1 MAKGYGPAVSRGI
14 STPHSAIARVMEGEA
29 EAGTPAEAGG
39 AVVVMAEA
47 VALADVP
54 AEAALLLQ

>member
-1 MAKGYGPAVSRGI
+1 V
-14 STPHSAIARVMEGEA
+14 TVGE
-29 EAGTPAEAGG
+29 AEAGG

-47 VALADVP
+47 VAVADVP